1 MNFFFC
7 SFFELFL
14 LEKKRKL
21 FVCLSGI
28 AEMRMASIHMQ
39 VFRNM
44 KPGLLCALTCVKTR

>member
-1 MNFFFC
+1 MNFFA
-7 SFFELFL
+7 FFFLTFL

-28 AEMRMASIHMQ
+28 AEMTMASIHMQ
-39 VFRNM
+39 VVRNM